1 VFFSGVRAE
10 FPSIRLTTEIIFVT
24 IGQSWR
30 ERDCAVSRN
39 SAQHK
44 TEAAVAALAAATS
57 YDSPSVRNAQL
68 SVVDIIYE
76 AMLMKGRQVAR
87 GKMARVAKA
96 ISDHTVG

>member
-1 VFFSGVRAE
+1 
-10 FPSIRLTTEIIFVT
+10 
-24 IGQSWR
+24 
-30 ERDCAVSRN
+30 
-39 SAQHK
+39 
-44 TEAAVAALAAATS
+44 
-57 YDSPSVRNAQL
+57 VRNAQL